1 VLIAQ
6 ITDCHVVEPGELV
19 ADRVDSAAALQRV
32 VERIEA
38 LPTPPDLVVATGDLV
53 NDGRPAQY
61 DRFQEIVG
69 ELSVPLVPVPGN
81 HDDRHELRAR
91 FPDLPPGGPDDP
103 IDHVL
108 DLDALRLVLLDTLV
122 PGSIG
127 GAISPAQVAW
137 LDGVLSEAPDRPTI
151 VFQHHPP
158 FTTGIGFM
166 DREAFRGAAE
176 YAAVLARHPHVQLV
190 SCGHLHRSIVHR
202 FAGTLACTWPATC
215 VALELGLAD
224 EPIRYT
230 DEPSGFAL
238 HHWHPADG
246 LRSHL
251 VPVGDFDRWT
261 PSWARAGM

>member
-69 ELSVPLVPVPGN
+69 ELSCHSCRSRATTTTARAPRPLPRPAT
-81 HDDRHELRAR
+81 R
-91 FPDLPPGGPDDP
+91 GPDDP

-108 DLDALRLVLLDTLV
+108 DLGPAPTGVPRHAG

-137 LDGVLSEAPDRPTI
+137 LDGVLSELPTARPSSSSTIPRSRPGSASWIARRSPARTSTRRCSRHDARAARVVRAPAPIDRP
-151 VFQHHPP
+151 
-158 FTTGIGFM
+158 
-166 DREAFRGAAE
+166 
-176 YAAVLARHPHVQLV
+176 AVRRHRRLHLAGDVRPSSSSGSPTSRSATPTSHQR
-190 SCGHLHRSIVHR
+190 SRSI
-202 FAGTLACTWPATC
+202 
-215 VALELGLAD
+215 
-224 EPIRYT
+224 
-230 DEPSGFAL
+230 
-238 HHWHPADG
+238 HWTRPHG
-246 LRSHL
+246 VRSHL
-251 VPVGDFDRWT
+251 VPVGDIDRWT
-261 PSWARAGM
+261 PVVGPMDV